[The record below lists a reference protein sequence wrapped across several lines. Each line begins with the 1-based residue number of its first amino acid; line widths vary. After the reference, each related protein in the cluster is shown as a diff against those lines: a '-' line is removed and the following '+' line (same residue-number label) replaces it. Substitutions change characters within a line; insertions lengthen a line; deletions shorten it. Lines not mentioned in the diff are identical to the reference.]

1 MRQNPLKKIVELQK
15 QGKNVGIYSVC
26 SANGYVIEA
35 AFKRG
40 LSDGSCVL
48 IESTANQC
56 DQNGGYTGM
65 TPADF
70 KKFVLEI
77 ADRNG
82 FDRNRIFLGGD
93 HLGPLTF
100 AYKDEAEA
108 MADSEELIR
117 HYVAAGFTKIH
128 IDTSMKVNSDPED
141 VRLSDEIIAG
151 RGAHLAKVAEETYK
165 ELLERDPEAIPPV
178 YVIGSEV
185 PIPGGA
191 VGAEDNGVQ
200 VTKVE
205 DFKNTV
211 AAFEKAFAKEG
222 LDKDVWERVIGVVVQ
237 PGVEEKDSGCTEYDR
252 EKAKD
257 LMAAIKDFPTLV
269 FEGHSTDYQTKIKL
283 RELVEDGV
291 GILKV
296 GPGLTFAMREAMF
309 ALENIEKE
317 LIYGT
322 DTEPSKFA
330 EVLDAEMLKN
340 DKNWKKHYQGTELE
354 IRLKRKYSFSDRCRY
369 YMPTPAVEAAA
380 DRLLTNLR
388 TLGIPL
394 NLLSQFMP
402 IQYTKVREGYLKN
415 DPVELIEDRIIN
427 TIDEYLYGTHQ
438 NELLS
443 VSYTHLTLP
452 TNSLV

>member
-15 QGKNVGIYSVC
+15 QGKKVGIYSVC

-35 AFKRG
+35 ALKRG
-40 LSDGSCVL
+40 MSDGSCVL

-65 TPADF
+65 KPADF
-70 KKFVLEI
+70 KELVLDI
-77 ADRNG
+77 AEKNG
-82 FDRNRIFLGGD
+82 FDKEKIFLGGD

-100 AYKDEAEA
+100 ACKDEPEA
-108 MADSEELIR
+108 MADAEELIR
-117 HYVAAGFTKIH
+117 HYVGAGFTKIH
-128 IDTSMKVNSDPED
+128 IDTSMKLNSDDPD

-151 RGAHLAKVAEETYK
+151 RGARLAQVAEEAYK
-165 ELLERDPEAIPPV
+165 KLLERDPDAIPPV
-178 YVIGSEV
+178 YIIGSEV

-191 VGAEDNGVQ
+191 VGGEDNGVQ

-211 AAFEKAFAKEG
+211 KTFEKAFQAAG
-222 LDKDVWERVIGVVVQ
+222 LDDEVWNRVIAVVVQ

-252 EKAKD
+252 EKAKE
-257 LMAAIKDFPTLV
+257 LTASIKDFPTLI

-283 RELVEDGV
+283 RELIEDGV

-317 LIYGT
+317 LLYGT
-322 DTEPSKFA
+322 DTEPSRFA
-330 EVLDAEMLKN
+330 ETLDAAMLKD
-340 DKNWKKHYQGTELE
+340 DKYWKKHYQGTELE

-369 YMPTPAVEAAA
+369 YMPVPEVEKASE
-380 DRLLTNLR
+380 RLISNLR
-388 TLGIPL
+388 ATGVPL

-402 IQYTKVREGYLKN
+402 IQYTKVREGLLEN
-415 DPVELIEDRIIN
+415 DPVALIEDRITN
-427 TIDEYLYGTHQ
+427 TIDEYLYATHQ
-438 NELLS
+438 KELM
-443 VSYTHLTLP
+443 
-452 TNSLV
+452 

>member
-15 QGKNVGIYSVC
+15 QGKKVGIYSVC

-35 AFKRG
+35 ALKRG
-40 LSDGSCVL
+40 MSDGSCVL

-65 TPADF
+65 KPADF
-70 KKFVLEI
+70 KEFVLDI
-77 ADRNG
+77 AEKNG
-82 FDRNRIFLGGD
+82 FDKEKIFLGGD

-100 AYKDEAEA
+100 ACKDEPEA
-108 MADSEELIR
+108 MADAEELIR
-117 HYVAAGFTKIH
+117 HYVGAGFTKIH
-128 IDTSMKVNSDPED
+128 IDTSMKLNSDDPD

-151 RGAHLAKVAEETYK
+151 RGARLAQVAEEAYK
-165 ELLERDPEAIPPV
+165 KLLERDPDAIPPV
-178 YVIGSEV
+178 YIIGSEV

-191 VGAEDNGVQ
+191 VGGEDNGVQ

-211 AAFEKAFAKEG
+211 KTFEKAFQAAG
-222 LDKDVWERVIGVVVQ
+222 LNDEVWNRVIAVVVQ

-252 EKAKD
+252 EKAKE
-257 LMAAIKDFPTLV
+257 LTASIKDFPTLI

-283 RELVEDGV
+283 RELIEDGV

-317 LIYGT
+317 LLYGT
-322 DTEPSKFA
+322 DTEPSRFA
-330 EVLDAEMLKN
+330 ETLDAAMLKD
-340 DKNWKKHYQGTELE
+340 DKYWKKHYQGTELE

-369 YMPTPAVEAAA
+369 YMPVPEVEKASE
-380 DRLLTNLR
+380 RLISNLR
-388 TLGIPL
+388 ATGVPL

-402 IQYTKVREGYLKN
+402 IQYTKVREGLLEN
-415 DPVELIEDRIIN
+415 DPVALIEDRITN
-427 TIDEYLYGTHQ
+427 TIDEYLYATHQ
-438 NELLS
+438 KELM
-443 VSYTHLTLP
+443 
-452 TNSLV
+452 

>member
-1 MRQNPLKKIVELQK
+1 M
-15 QGKNVGIYSVC
+15 
-26 SANGYVIEA
+26 
-35 AFKRG
+35 
-40 LSDGSCVL
+40 
-48 IESTANQC
+48 
-56 DQNGGYTGM
+56 
-65 TPADF
+65 
-70 KKFVLEI
+70 
-77 ADRNG
+77 
-82 FDRNRIFLGGD
+82 
-93 HLGPLTF
+93 
-100 AYKDEAEA
+100 
-108 MADSEELIR
+108 
-117 HYVAAGFTKIH
+117 
-128 IDTSMKVNSDPED
+128 
-141 VRLSDEIIAG
+141 
-151 RGAHLAKVAEETYK
+151 
-165 ELLERDPEAIPPV
+165 
-178 YVIGSEV
+178 

-211 AAFEKAFAKEG
+211 AAFEKAFAEEG

-438 NELLS
+438 NELL
-443 VSYTHLTLP
+443 
-452 TNSLV
+452 

>member
-1 MRQNPLKKIVELQK
+1 MRQNPLKRIVELQK

-35 AFKRG
+35 ALKRG
-40 LSDGSCVL
+40 LSDNSCVL

-65 TPADF
+65 KPADF
-70 KKFVLEI
+70 KKYVLDI
-77 ADRNG
+77 AEKNG
-82 FDRNRIFLGGD
+82 FDQNRIFLGGD

-100 AYKDEAEA
+100 AYKDEPEA
-108 MADSEELIR
+108 MADAEELIR
-117 HYVAAGFTKIH
+117 HYVSAGFTKIH
-128 IDTSMKVNSDPED
+128 IDTSMKVNSDDPD

-151 RGAHLAKVAEETYK
+151 RGARLAQVAENTYRQLAEK
-165 ELLERDPEAIPPV
+165 DPDAIPPV
-178 YVIGSEV
+178 YIIGSEV

-191 VGAEDNGVQ
+191 VGSEDNGVQ

-211 AAFEKAFAKEG
+211 AAFKNAFQNAG
-222 LDKDVWERVIGVVVQ
+222 LGQDVWERVIAVVVQ

-257 LMAAIKDFPTLV
+257 LMASIKEFPGLI

-283 RELVEDGV
+283 RELVEDVV

-317 LIYGT
+317 LLFGT
-322 DTEPSKFA
+322 NTEPSKFA
-330 EVLDAEMLKN
+330 ETLDAEMLKN

-354 IRLKRKYSFSDRCRY
+354 LRLKRKYSFSDRCRY
-369 YMPTPAVEAAA
+369 YMPVPEVEKAA
-380 DRLLTNLR
+380 DRLLSNLR
-388 TLGIPL
+388 TTGIPL

-402 IQYTKVREGYLKN
+402 IQYTKVREGLLEN
-415 DPVELIEDRIIN
+415 DPVALIEDRITN
-427 TIDEYLYGTHQ
+427 TIDEYLYATHQ
-438 NELLS
+438 RELM
-443 VSYTHLTLP
+443 
-452 TNSLV
+452 

>member
-26 SANGYVIEA
+26 SANGYFIES

-438 NELLS
+438 NELL
-443 VSYTHLTLP
+443 
-452 TNSLV
+452 

>member
-283 RELVEDGV
+283 LELVEDGV

-438 NELLS
+438 NELL
-443 VSYTHLTLP
+443 
-452 TNSLV
+452 